1 MTPHTC
7 RAADAKMN
15 RHDQMD
21 PDDHVLPIDPTTDHV
36 SSAQKA
42 RADRGVP
49 RRWSRRGYLRTS
61 LATAACA
68 APKLGFGL
76 GMSLLGCVGGL
87 WAFLSLRFSVPN
99 GSARDR
105 LRFRAGR
112 LEEFAEEG
120 VHTRFRDSHGVWI
133 VCLRIAGT
141 RRLMAYRA
149 TCTHLGCLT
158 LWSEADGEFHC
169 PCHGSAFNLAGGNL
183 RGPAPRPLDLCAIR
197 ATGDGYVEI
206 DASRVFRRGA
216 GQALPSDTYV
226 LV

>member
-1 MTPHTC
+1 
-7 RAADAKMN
+7 MN
-15 RHDQMD
+15 RHDQTAS
-21 PDDHVLPIDPTTDHV
+21 DDHVMPVDPHSNHT
-36 SSAQKA
+36 SAVQTL
-42 RADRGVP
+42 RADEGVP
-49 RRWSRRGYLRTS
+49 RPWSRRGYLRTC
-61 LATAACA
+61 LATIAYAI
-68 APKLGFGL
+68 PKLSFGL
-76 GMSLLGCVGGL
+76 GMSILGCIGGL

-99 GSARDR
+99 TSLGNR
-105 LRFRAGR
+105 LQFRAGR
-112 LEEFAEEG
+112 LAEFTEEG

-133 VCLRIAGT
+133 VCLRVGGT

-169 PCHGSAFNLAGGNL
+169 PCHGSAFNAAGDNL

-206 DASRVFRRGA
+206 DASRVFRREVGR
-216 GQALPSDTYV
+216 GLPSDCYV

>member
-1 MTPHTC
+1 MNHHDRTASDAHVMPNAPSPNPPSAAQTP
-7 RAADAKMN
+7 
-15 RHDQMD
+15 
-21 PDDHVLPIDPTTDHV
+21 
-36 SSAQKA
+36 
-42 RADRGVP
+42 RADGGMP
-49 RRWSRRGYLRTS
+49 RPWSRRGYLRTCLTTVS
-61 LATAACA
+61 CA
-68 APKLGFGL
+68 VPKFSFGL

-99 GSARDR
+99 PSLGNR

-112 LEEFAEEG
+112 LAEFTEEG

-133 VCLRIAGT
+133 VCLRVGGA

-169 PCHGSAFNLAGGNL
+169 PCHGSAFALAGDNI
-183 RGPAPRPLDLCAIR
+183 RGPAPRPLDLCTIR

-206 DASRVFRRGA
+206 DASRVFRREA
-216 GQALPSDTYV
+216 GRALPSDCYL